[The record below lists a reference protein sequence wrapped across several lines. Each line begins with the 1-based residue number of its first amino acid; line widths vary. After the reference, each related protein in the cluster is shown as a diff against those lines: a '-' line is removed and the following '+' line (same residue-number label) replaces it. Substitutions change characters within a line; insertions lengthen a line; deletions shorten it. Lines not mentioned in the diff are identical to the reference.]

1 MIAVKPLHNLKAWS
15 PILVNDSG
23 SVIVVKPLHS
33 SKALFPILVNDSGN
47 VIVVKP
53 VQPSKALSPI
63 LVNDSGSV
71 IVVKP
76 VQPAKAAL
84 PILVNDSGSVIV
96 FKPLNPSQR
105 LSGICSTWSPKV
117 KVVILVLQKRE
128 LPLPQARAFQVTE
141 VKPVQPEKALPP
153 ILVTD
158 SGIVIEVKPFNSEQR
173 PLGICSTWFPKVKV
187 VIFVSLLTMS
197 PQLLRK
203 R

>member
-1 MIAVKPLHNLKAWS
+1 MIAVKPLHNLKAW
-15 PILVNDSG
+15 
-23 SVIVVKPLHS
+23 
-33 SKALFPILVNDSGN
+33 
-47 VIVVKP
+47 
-53 VQPSKALSPI
+53 SPI

-117 KVVILVLQKRE
+117 KVVMVLLLLKILP
-128 LPLPQARAFQVTE
+128 PLLQARAFQATE
-141 VKPVQPEKALPP
+141 VRLVQPAKVPLT